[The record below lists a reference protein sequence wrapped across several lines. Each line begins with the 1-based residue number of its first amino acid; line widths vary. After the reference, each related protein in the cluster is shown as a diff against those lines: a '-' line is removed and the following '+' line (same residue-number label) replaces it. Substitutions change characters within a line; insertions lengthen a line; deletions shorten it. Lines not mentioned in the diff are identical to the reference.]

1 MKIGK
6 KLFIVLPV
14 VIVAGLAAWLISAFY
29 GLPWKE
35 KAVAGKLESYLE
47 EKYEQDFILKESFYN
62 FKDGSY
68 GAWFYPEANPKLE
81 FHAVEGFGEY
91 TYVDN
96 YPEILWARQL
106 KEAVKP
112 IVKDIYSAASVD
124 TNFVTYESLDIV
136 KGPEI
141 PRFDETEA
149 MLGVHIEIGMSF
161 SENDEQWQQ
170 LATLIEKIQALS
182 PAIDSSFDF
191 INKKEGIETFV
202 TCPSKEEA
210 QIKSVQQAKKSC
222 SVSKYDMETDM
233 TLDD

>member
-6 KLFIVLPV
+6 KLLIVLPV

-81 FHAVEGFGEY
+81 FHAEEGFAEY

-112 IVKDIYSAASVD
+112 IAKDIYPAASVD
-124 TNFVTYESLDIV
+124 TNYVTYESLDIV

-149 MLGVHIEIGMSF
+149 MLGVRIEIGIPF
-161 SENDEQWQQ
+161 SENDEQWQR
-170 LATLIEKIQALS
+170 LANLVEKIQALS
-182 PAIDSSFDF
+182 PTIDSLFDF
-191 INKKEGIETFV
+191 INKKEGSETSII
-202 TCPSKEEA
+202 CPPKEEA
-210 QIKSVQQAKKSC
+210 EIKSVQQAKKSC
-222 SVSKYDMETDM
+222 SSDKYDLETDM

>member
-6 KLFIVLPV
+6 KLLIVLPV
-14 VIVAGLAAWLISAFY
+14 VIVAGLTAWLISAFY

-47 EKYEQDFILKESFYN
+47 KKYEQDFILKESFYN

-81 FHAVEGFGEY
+81 FHAEEGFAEY

-112 IVKDIYSAASVD
+112 IAKDIYPAASVD
-124 TNFVTYESLDIV
+124 TNYVTYESLDIV

-149 MLGVHIEIGMSF
+149 MLGVRIEIGIPF
-161 SENDEQWQQ
+161 SENDEQWQR
-170 LATLIEKIQALS
+170 LANLVEKIQALS
-182 PAIDSSFDF
+182 PTIDSSFDF
-191 INKKEGIETFV
+191 INKKEGSETSII
-202 TCPSKEEA
+202 CPPKEEA
-210 QIKSVQQAKKSC
+210 EIKSVQQAKKSC
-222 SVSKYDMETDM
+222 SSDKYDLETDM